1 MTVGKIIEGF
11 ELLPSISINWMTFA
25 GERHYSLQ
33 FAWLWWYLSTYKTP
47 QEIVDKY
54 IDRI

>member
-1 MTVGKIIEGF
+1 MKVGKLVESF
-11 ELLPSISINWMTFA
+11 ALLPSISINWMWFD
-25 GERHYSLQ
+25 GERHYSVQ

-47 QEIVDKY
+47 QEIVDNY